1 MVPEQFYILA
11 DQQTSSFVVKI
22 LKTRDN
28 SVVKMHTFPGTITSP
43 PVLSGDTATFMY
55 KAAVTKYLVVL
66 NIKTNAKSV
75 KTIR

>member
-28 SVVKMHTFPGTITSP
+28 SVVKMHGFPGTITSP
-43 PVLSGDTATFMY
+43 PVLSGDTVTFMY
-55 KAAVTKYLVVL
+55 KASVTKYLVVL